1 MEEYFNFFRNN
12 IIGINQTFTSPF
24 GEKKLIYTDWTA
36 SGRLYGPIEEFISKK
51 LGPFVGN
58 THSETTITGTTMTE
72 AYHLAKIEIKRH
84 VNAGKDDVIICDG
97 SGMTGVINKFQRIL
111 GLRLH
116 ESFKPKIN
124 ISSSDKP
131 IIFISSMEHH
141 SNQTSWLETI
151 ADVEII
157 GLDREGLTD
166 LNYFYDLVKKY
177 KERKLKIAAITSCSN
192 VTGIFTPYKEI
203 AKIIHSFDGY
213 CFVDFAA
220 SAPYIDIDMH
230 PNEEGAYLDAI
241 FFSPHKFLGGPGSS
255 GVLIFN
261 SKLYK
266 NNVPDNPGG
275 GTVEWTNP
283 WGEHKFVDDIEAR
296 EDGGTPPFLQ
306 TIKAALAIKL
316 KEQMG
321 TENIKKRE
329 EEILNLV
336 WAKLPNIP
344 NIKILA
350 DNIRNRLPIFSFY
363 FDEIH
368 YNFLVRL
375 LNDVY
380 GIQSR
385 GGCSCAGT
393 YGHILLN
400 VDIMKSKKITE
411 KIDLGDSSIK
421 PGWVR
426 ISFHPTNTNEEI
438 EYVINSIEEISKE
451 YKKYESYYQ
460 RRPFSND
467 YDFIG
472 KEQANFSIVNN
483 LFAAWNK

>member
-1 MEEYFNFFRNN
+1 MENYFKKFRNN
-12 IIGINQTFTSPF
+12 TIGINHIFKSPF

-36 SGRLYGPIEEFISKK
+36 SGRLYRPIEEFISNK
-51 LGPFVGN
+51 LGPFLGN
-58 THSETTITGTTMTE
+58 THSETTVTGTTMTE
-72 AYHLAKIEIKRH
+72 AYHLAKSIIKKH
-84 VNAGKDDVIICDG
+84 VNADKDDVIICAG

-116 ESFKPKIN
+116 ESFKSYVY
-124 ISSSDKP
+124 ISGVDKP
-131 IIFISSMEHH
+131 VIFISSMEHH

-157 GLDREGLTD
+157 GLDNDGLTD
-166 LNYFYDLVKKY
+166 LNHFEELIKKY
-177 KERKLKIAAITSCSN
+177 KDRKLKIAAITSCSN
-192 VTGIFTPYKEI
+192 VTGVFTPYKEI
-203 AKIIHSFDGY
+203 ARIIHSYGGY

-220 SAPYIDIDMH
+220 SAPYIEINMH
-230 PNEEGAYLDAI
+230 PEETGAHLDAV

-306 TIKAALAIKL
+306 TIRAALAVKL

-321 TENIKKRE
+321 TENIRE
-329 EEILNLV
+329 REDEILHLAWN
-336 WAKLPNIP
+336 KLPEVP
-344 NIKILA
+344 DIKILA
-350 DNIRNRLPIFSFY
+350 DNIKNRLPIFSFY
-363 FDEIH
+363 FENIH
-368 YNFLVRL
+368 YNFMVRL

-400 VDIMKSKKITE
+400 VDFSKSKRITE
-411 KIDLGDSSIK
+411 KINLGDISIK

-426 ISFHPTNTNEEI
+426 VSFHPINTNEEI
-438 EYVINSIEEISKE
+438 EFVINSISELAKVHEKYDKY
-451 YKKYESYYQ
+451 YKRK
-460 RRPFSND
+460 PFSND
-467 YDFIG
+467 YEYIG
-472 KEQANFSIVNN
+472 ENKSNFSEIEEIFKSC
-483 LFAAWNK
+483 LE

>member
-1 MEEYFNFFRNN
+1 MENYFKIFREN
-12 IIGINQTFTSPF
+12 IIGINQTFLTPF

-36 SGRLYGPIEEFISKK
+36 SGRLYAPIEDFISRI

-58 THSETTITGTTMTE
+58 THSETTVTGTKMTE
-72 AYHLAKIEIKRH
+72 AYHYAKSIIKKH
-84 VNAGKDDVIICDG
+84 VNADKEDVIICDG

-116 ESFKPKIN
+116 ENFKPYFN
-124 ISSSDKP
+124 ISSSKRP
-131 IIFISSMEHH
+131 VIFISSMEHH

-157 GLDREGLTD
+157 GLDKKGQTD
-166 LNYFYDLVKKY
+166 LNHFEDLIKKY
-177 KERKLKIAAITSCSN
+177 KDRHPKIAAITSCSN
-192 VTGIFTPYKEI
+192 VTGVFTPYKEI
-203 AKIIHSFDGY
+203 AKIIHSYGGY

-220 SAPYIDIDMH
+220 SAPYVQIDMH
-230 PNEEGAYLDAI
+230 PDEKDACLDAI

-283 WGEHKFVDDIEAR
+283 WGGHKFVDDIEAR

-306 TIKAALAIKL
+306 TIKAALAIIL

-321 TENIKKRE
+321 SNNINKRE
-329 EEILNLV
+329 NEILNLV
-336 WAKLPNIP
+336 WNHLPEIQNIRILAG
-344 NIKILA
+344 NIKE
-350 DNIRNRLPIFSFY
+350 RLPIFSFY
-363 FDEIH
+363 FDDIH

-400 VDIMKSKKITE
+400 VDIIKSKKITE

-426 ISFHPTNTNEEI
+426 ISFHPTNTNDEI
-438 EYVINSIEEISKE
+438 EYVVNCIAELTKE
-451 YKKYESYYQ
+451 YSKFEKYYQ
-460 RRPFSND
+460 RKPFSND
-467 YDFIG
+467 YVYIG
-472 KEQANFSIVNN
+472 KGKSHFLSIEEIFNS
-483 LFAAWNK
+483 WHR

>member
-1 MEEYFNFFRNN
+1 MENYFKKFRNN
-12 IIGINQTFTSPF
+12 IIGINHTFNSPF
-24 GEKKLIYTDWTA
+24 GEKKLIYADWTA
-36 SGRLYGPIEEFISKK
+36 SGRLYRPIEELISNK
-51 LGPFVGN
+51 LGPFLGN
-58 THSETTITGTTMTE
+58 THSETTVTGTTMTE
-72 AYHLAKIEIKRH
+72 AYHYAKSIIKRH
-84 VNAGKDDVIICDG
+84 VNSDKNDVIICAG

-111 GLRLH
+111 GLKLH
-116 ESFKPKIN
+116 ESFKSYVKIN
-124 ISSSDKP
+124 NYDKP
-131 IIFISSMEHH
+131 VIFISSMEHH

-157 GLDREGLTD
+157 GIDKEGLTD
-166 LNYFYDLVKKY
+166 LNHFEDLIKKY
-177 KERKLKIAAITSCSN
+177 KDRKLKIAAITSCSN
-192 VTGIFTPYKEI
+192 VTGIFTPYEEI
-203 AKIIHSFDGY
+203 AKIIHSYGGF

-220 SAPYIDIDMH
+220 SAPYIDINMH
-230 PNEEGAYLDAI
+230 PEESGAYLDAV

-275 GTVEWTNP
+275 GTVDWTNP

-321 TENIKKRE
+321 TDNIQKRE
-329 EEILNLV
+329 NEILQFV
-336 WAKLPNIP
+336 WSILPYIP

-350 DNIRNRLPIFSFY
+350 DNIKDRLPIFSFY
-363 FDEIH
+363 FENIH

-400 VDIMKSKKITE
+400 VDFSKSKMITDKIN
-411 KIDLGDSSIK
+411 LGDISIK

-438 EYVINSIEEISKE
+438 EFVINSISELAKAHSKYDRY
-451 YKKYESYYQ
+451 YKRK
-460 RRPFSND
+460 PNTND
-467 YDFIG
+467 YDYIG
-472 KEQANFSIVNN
+472 Q
-483 LFAAWNK
+483 NKSNYIEIEEIFNSFQE